1 MSDKHAGA
9 AASKLPAD
17 RHAHI
22 LDAAQHC
29 FVRAGFH
36 RTTMQ
41 DVAVEAGM
49 SPGNLYRYFP
59 SKDAIVIGLCARDR
73 AQVSADFANL
83 AELGADLDLFESFG
97 RRHLAEEPRGKAILA
112 LEIWSEA
119 TRNPH
124 LAKALR
130 MFETE
135 IHQHLVGF
143 MHCAQRAGH
152 VPATLDPV
160 PVAQVMTMLVDGFFR
175 RRATDE
181 TFDVEAGAAQ
191 LFATLRGLMSGAVP
205 VLPSLSLSAA

>member
-1 MSDKHAGA
+1 MIDKSTGVVAG
-9 AASKLPAD
+9 KLPAD
-17 RHAHI
+17 RHGHI
-22 LDAAQHC
+22 LDAAQQC

-41 DVAVEAGM
+41 DVALEAGM

-59 SKDAIVIGLCARDR
+59 SKDAIVEGLCARDR

-97 RRHLAEEPRGKAILA
+97 RRHLADEPRSRAILA

-124 LAKALR
+124 LAKALHL
-130 MFETE
+130 FETE

-143 MHCAQRAGH
+143 MRYAQRAGH

-160 PVAQVMTMLVDGFFR
+160 PVAQVMIMLVDGFIR

-181 TFDVEAGAAQ
+181 AFDGEAGAAQ
-191 LFATLRGLMSGAVP
+191 LFATLRGLMAGTGP
-205 VLPSLSLSAA
+205 LIPSLSLSAA